1 MVRRSVIV
9 ILFFCTLSLFLV
21 AQEVP
26 TVIQPREAG
35 YSPAQLAA
43 LEEAINRLG
52 AVLNSSNLG
61 SKRELGS
68 SGWAL
73 ETFAAYTAGTLE
85 RLGYETAIV
94 SREVE
99 ESGTKLWEVVRV
111 DLGGAIAW
119 IPVEPLPNPDMY
131 QTDLGNVPLVA
142 TLVYDSSYLSY
153 DTVIELPPNIPPTAV
168 IHESTRD
175 IVETKSSA
183 WFGHTSSDPDG
194 EIVLFQWTYGE
205 DVQRITHSISMWY
218 TFDTGGMEYP
228 VTLTV
233 TDNRGAQ
240 ATTSKTVYVMTLAE
254 EEESKCGCN

>member
-35 YSPAQLAA
+35 YSPAQLSA

-99 ESGTKLWEVVRV
+99 ESGTKLWVVVRV

-194 EIVLFQWTYGE
+194 EIVLFQWTYGGVR
-205 DVQRITHSISMWY
+205 D
-218 TFDTGGMEYP
+218 DLGGRRRKQ
-228 VTLTV
+228 VRL
-233 TDNRGAQ
+233 Q
-240 ATTSKTVYVMTLAE
+240 LAE
-254 EEESKCGCN
+254 ASKRSESKMHNAPAVGDRHLLAKRCLSPSIGRYVEEWNA